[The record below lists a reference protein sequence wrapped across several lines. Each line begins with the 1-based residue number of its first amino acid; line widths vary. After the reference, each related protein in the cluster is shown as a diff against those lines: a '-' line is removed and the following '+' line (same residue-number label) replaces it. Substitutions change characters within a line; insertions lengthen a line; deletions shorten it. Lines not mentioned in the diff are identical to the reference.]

1 MVAHSSDSK
10 EQPVRDRLALERTLL
25 ANERTLLAYV
35 RTAIMLAVT
44 GVTLLKLYGDT
55 LLPAAAGWA
64 LIATGIGVAV
74 LGVARFQ
81 KLARFLK

>member
-1 MVAHSSDSK
+1 MAADSSDPK

-25 ANERTLLAYV
+25 ANERTLLAYF

-44 GVTLLKLYGDT
+44 GATLLKLYGDT
-55 LLPAAAGWA
+55 LLPAGSGWA
-64 LIATGIGVAV
+64 LIAAGIGLAV
-74 LGVARFQ
+74 LGVSKFQ